1 MFNIFTCGMHQ
12 GVCSCGNK
20 YVGETMTNA
29 TTWIDKHEQEIGKS
43 ERFKHMEKIIL
54 IEYKYGC
61 KALWRA
67 HSHRLKRKT
76 LEAYQVVKFIL

>member
-1 MFNIFTCGMHQ
+1 MHQ

-54 IEYKYGC
+54 IEY
-61 KALWRA
+61 
-67 HSHRLKRKT
+67 
-76 LEAYQVVKFIL
+76 